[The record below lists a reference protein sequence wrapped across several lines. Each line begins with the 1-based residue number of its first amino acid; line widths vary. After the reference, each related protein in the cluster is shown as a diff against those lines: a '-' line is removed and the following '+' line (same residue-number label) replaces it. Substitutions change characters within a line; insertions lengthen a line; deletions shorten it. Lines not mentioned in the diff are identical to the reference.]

1 MTRSQR
7 TSTDEAIATI
17 WTGILGVA
25 RHLGKR
31 EPIPVERRPAVVQ
44 LKKGTAET
52 PSVSSARS
60 GT

>member
-17 WTGILGVA
+17 WTGILAAA

-31 EPIPVERRPAVVQ
+31 EPLPVKRILQ
-44 LKKGTAET
+44 WF
-52 PSVSSARS
+52 S
-60 GT
+60 